1 MANSI
6 GPSTWNLDGSVRQ
19 VVSTNFAGTF
29 STNSGS
35 WIDITGFNLT
45 ITPTSSSS
53 KILLLLQ
60 VSAGAND
67 FFGLNL
73 LRGSTILNYGSTSA
87 SSRQL
92 STYGSLQMY
101 GWSLE
106 ANPNFNVHYLDS
118 PSTTSATTYKLQ
130 GVGRY
135 GASSG
140 YLYINRPNTWNNDS
154 ISGRVTASN
163 LTALEILA

>member
-1 MANSI
+1 MVQIKGADD
-6 GPSTWNLDGSVRQ
+6 LVVQ
-19 VVSTNFAGTF
+19 VVSTNFDGTF

-35 WIDITGFNLT
+35 WTDITGFNLT
-45 ITPTSSSS
+45 ITPSSSSS

-60 VSAGAND
+60 VSAGGND

-73 LRGSTILNYGSTSA
+73 LRGSTVLNYGSTA
-87 SSRQL
+87 PSSRQL
-92 STYGSLQMY
+92 STFGSLQMY

-118 PSTTSATTYKLQ
+118 PATTSAITYKLQ

-135 GASSG
+135 GTTSG
-140 YLYINRPNTWNNDS
+140 NLYINRPNTWNNDS

-163 LTALEILA
+163 LTALEIRT